1 MLRLDEVR
9 KILNK
14 ENLDEVM
21 RGNLIKYKADTIE
34 TIDEQRNERE
44 KQNKLKKILANRSTD
59 VTRGKEIRK
68 KRVNMDKPLRE
79 YVELGIFKGNHF

>member
-44 KQNKLKKILANRSTD
+44 KKKIKNNLC
-59 VTRGKEIRK
+59 K
-68 KRVNMDKPLRE
+68 
-79 YVELGIFKGNHF
+79 